1 MRDRLDRIEPRTKSY
16 HRPKY
21 YPFRIRSRTQP
32 SHPTA
37 SLATHANWL
46 RSSTSQRRAMAAL
59 AIPLALATLHRRRP
73 RLPLLGAAGGRTPS
87 RLCAALFRR
96 RSSLSSDPSRAFPAA
111 GGTSSASRSAVKEP
125 DEKRDAAP
133 TFQQAIQRLQVL
145 VALFVLSLV
154 CVFWWTMPALL

>member
-1 MRDRLDRIEPRTKSY
+1 
-16 HRPKY
+16 
-21 YPFRIRSRTQP
+21 
-32 SHPTA
+32 
-37 SLATHANWL
+37 
-46 RSSTSQRRAMAAL
+46 MAAL

-87 RLCAALFRR
+87 LLCAALFRR

-111 GGTSSASRSAVKEP
+111 AAVAGGGTSSVSRSAVKEP

-145 VALFVLSLV
+145 VALFVLSLA
-154 CVFWWTMPALL
+154 CVF